1 LNPGHQEEDLS
12 PRHQEDLSQHQRGAT
27 CSAPHLPEIIVSEP
41 ILTLSDVVVAF
52 DALRAVDGVSL
63 TVPRGQRRAIIGPN
77 GAGKTTL
84 FNAIAGALPPTGGRI
99 TFDGHDVT
107 GLPPHRRAQLGISR
121 TFQITNLFPR
131 LSVQDNMV
139 LALRGRS
146 PRKFSLFGKPDVESA
161 EASLIA
167 AALDAVRI
175 ATRADV
181 MVNDLSYGEQR
192 QLEIALSLVTTPK
205 LLLLDEPAA
214 GLSPS
219 ERSMVAEIIRALDR
233 DITVVLI
240 EHDMD
245 LALGLV
251 DLVTCMFEGRVLV
264 EESPDEI
271 RRNKQVQ
278 EVYLGRPRHA

>member
-1 LNPGHQEEDLS
+1 MRS
-12 PRHQEDLSQHQRGAT
+12 PPASCE
-27 CSAPHLPEIIVSEP
+27 PEFAVSEP

-84 FNAIAGALPPTGGRI
+84 FNAIAGMLPPTAGRI
-99 TFDGHDVT
+99 VFDGHDIT
-107 GLPPHRRAQLGISR
+107 RLPPHRRARLGVSR

-146 PRKFSLFGKPDVESA
+146 RRKFSLFGRPDVDSI
-161 EASLIA
+161 EAPQIA

-175 ATRADV
+175 AARAEV
-181 MVNDLSYGEQR
+181 MVKDLSYGEQR
-192 QLEIALSLVTTPK
+192 QLEIALSLVGSPR

-219 ERSMVAEIIRALDR
+219 ERSMVAGIIRSLDR

-264 EESPDEI
+264 EQAPDDI
-271 RRNKQVQ
+271 RRNKEVQ

>member
-1 LNPGHQEEDLS
+1 V
-12 PRHQEDLSQHQRGAT
+12 A
-27 CSAPHLPEIIVSEP
+27 EP

-52 DALRAVDGVSL
+52 DALRAVDCVSL
-63 TVPRGQRRAIIGPN
+63 TVPQGQRRAIIGPN

-84 FNAIAGALPPTGGRI
+84 FNAIAGFLPPTAGRI
-99 TFDGHDVT
+99 AFDGHDIT
-107 GLPPHRRAQLGISR
+107 RLPPHRRARLGVSR
-121 TFQITNLFPR
+121 TFQITNLFPS

-146 PRKFSLFGKPDVESA
+146 RRKFSLFGKPDIDGT
-161 EASLIA
+161 EAPQIA
-167 AALDAVRI
+167 AALE
-175 ATRADV
+175 ATRITARAGV
-181 MVNDLSYGEQR
+181 VVKNLSYGEQR
-192 QLEIALSLVTTPK
+192 QLEIALSLVAAPR

-219 ERSMVAEIIRALDR
+219 ERSMVADIIRSLDR

-251 DLVTCMFEGRVLV
+251 DLVTCMFEGRVMA
-264 EESPDEI
+264 EQPPDEI

>member
-1 LNPGHQEEDLS
+1 
-12 PRHQEDLSQHQRGAT
+12 
-27 CSAPHLPEIIVSEP
+27 VSEP
-41 ILTLSDVVVAF
+41 ILTLTDVVVAF

-84 FNAIAGALPPTGGRI
+84 FNAIAGAIVPSNGRI
-99 TFDGHDVT
+99 VFDGHAVT
-107 GLPPHRRAQLGISR
+107 RLPPHRRAQLGISR
-121 TFQITNLFPR
+121 TFQITNLFPS
-131 LSVQDNMV
+131 LSVRDNMV

-146 PRKFSLFGKPDVESA
+146 ARKFSLFGAPDTDAA
-161 EASLIA
+161 EASQIA
-167 AALDAVRI
+167 AALGAARI
-175 ATRADV
+175 ASRADV
-181 MVNDLSYGEQR
+181 TVKELSYGEQR
-192 QLEIALSLVTTPK
+192 QLEIALSLVTTPR

-219 ERSMVAEIIRALDR
+219 ERSMVADIIRSLDR

-251 DLVTCMFEGRVLV
+251 DLVTCLFEGRILV
-264 EESPDEI
+264 EEPPDGI
-271 RRNKQVQ
+271 RRNVKVQ
-278 EVYLGRPRHA
+278 EVYLGKPRHA

>member
-1 LNPGHQEEDLS
+1 
-12 PRHQEDLSQHQRGAT
+12 
-27 CSAPHLPEIIVSEP
+27 VSEP

-84 FNAIAGALPPTGGRI
+84 FNAIAGILPPTAGRI
-99 TFDGHDVT
+99 AFDGHDVT
-107 GLPPHRRAQLGISR
+107 RLPPHRRAWLGVSR
-121 TFQITNLFPR
+121 TFQITNLFPH
-131 LSVQDNMV
+131 LSVADNML

-146 PRKFSLFGKPDVESA
+146 RRKFSLFGKPDVDSA
-161 EASLIA
+161 EAPQVA
-167 AALDAVRI
+167 AALEAVRI
-175 ATRADV
+175 AARADV
-181 MVNDLSYGEQR
+181 MVKDLSYGEQR
-192 QLEIALSLVTTPK
+192 QLEIALSLVTSPR

-219 ERSMVAEIIRALDR
+219 ERTMVAGIIRSLER

-251 DLVTCMFEGRVLV
+251 ELVTCMFEGRVLV
-264 EESPDEI
+264 EQSPDEI

-278 EVYLGRPRHA
+278 EVCLGRPRHA

>member
-1 LNPGHQEEDLS
+1 VDAV
-12 PRHQEDLSQHQRGAT
+12 DT
-27 CSAPHLPEIIVSEP
+27 VFAPLEHAVSEP
-41 ILTLSDVVVAF
+41 ILALSDVVVAF

-63 TVPRGQRRAIIGPN
+63 AVPKGQRRAIIGPN

-84 FNAIAGALPPTGGRI
+84 FNAIAGSLPPTAGRI
-99 TFDGHDVT
+99 AFDGHDIT
-107 GLPPHRRAQLGISR
+107 RLPSHRRARLGVSR

-131 LSVQDNMV
+131 LSVLDNMV

-146 PRKFSLFGKPDVESA
+146 PRKFSLFGKPDIDA
-161 EASLIA
+161 MEAPRIN
-167 AALDAVRI
+167 AALDAVRL
-175 ATRADV
+175 AGRTAA
-181 MVNDLSYGEQR
+181 MVKDLSYGEQR
-192 QLEIALSLVTTPK
+192 QLEIALSLVTSPR

-219 ERSMVAEIIRALDR
+219 ERSMVAGIIRSLGR

-251 DLVTCMFEGRVLV
+251 DRVTCMFEGRILV
-264 EESPDEI
+264 EEAPDEI
-271 RRNKQVQ
+271 RRNSRVQ

>member
-1 LNPGHQEEDLS
+1 
-12 PRHQEDLSQHQRGAT
+12 
-27 CSAPHLPEIIVSEP
+27 VSEP
-41 ILTLSDVVVAF
+41 ILTLCDVVVAF

-84 FNAIAGALPPTGGRI
+84 FNAIAGFLPPTAGRI
-99 TFDGHDVT
+99 AFDGHDVT
-107 GLPPHRRAQLGISR
+107 RLPPHRRAWLGVSR
-121 TFQITNLFPR
+121 TFQITNLFPH
-131 LSVQDNMV
+131 LSVADNML

-146 PRKFSLFGKPDVESA
+146 RRKFSLFGRPDVDSA
-161 EASLIA
+161 EAPQVA
-167 AALDAVRI
+167 AALEAVRI
-175 ATRADV
+175 AARADV
-181 MVNDLSYGEQR
+181 MVKDLSYGEQR
-192 QLEIALSLVTTPK
+192 QLEIALSLVTSPR

-219 ERSMVAEIIRALDR
+219 ERTMVAGIIRSLER

-264 EESPDEI
+264 EQSPDEI